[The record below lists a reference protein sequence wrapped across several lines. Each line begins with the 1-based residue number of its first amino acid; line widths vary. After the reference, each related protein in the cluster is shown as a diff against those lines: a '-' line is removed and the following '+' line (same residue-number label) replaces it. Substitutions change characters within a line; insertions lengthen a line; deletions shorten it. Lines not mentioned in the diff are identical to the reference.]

1 LVAQLIVRLIFYFV
15 PVSIMT
21 LLIRMLTRFEPA
33 AARTT
38 AHFLKSKHGV
48 RQALY
53 VPSFPILASSLI
65 KTRD

>member
-1 LVAQLIVRLIFYFV
+1 
-15 PVSIMT
+15 MT

-33 AARTT
+33 AAKTT

-53 VPSFPILASSLI
+53 VPSFPTSAPTLI
-65 KTRD
+65 QT